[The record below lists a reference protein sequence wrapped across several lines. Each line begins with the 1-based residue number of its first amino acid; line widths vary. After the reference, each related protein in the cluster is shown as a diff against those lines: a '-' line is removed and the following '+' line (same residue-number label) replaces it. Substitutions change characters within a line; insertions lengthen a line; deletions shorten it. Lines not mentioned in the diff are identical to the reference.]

1 MFSRFF
7 KKKPADTPETAFPYA
22 QTERELGGTEATSRK
37 RHLESRRQTLTTLAS
52 QVRPLTKA
60 EQAELVQIE
69 AEIANL
75 LQVDSSGSFEPAPVV
90 NTSGYEDWLTQG
102 PAAARILLIEDD
114 PDMNALINFMLEH
127 NRFEVQRF
135 NNGKL
140 ARDWIL
146 SQPAPDLISLDIMLP
161 QIDGLELIATIR
173 RQPGWEKVPIVM
185 LTSKS
190 DELTVQRA
198 LKLGANEF
206 LVKPFQPEDY
216 LARVKRL
223 LAAR

>member
-7 KKKPADTPETAFPYA
+7 KKKPAEAPENAFPFA
-22 QTERELGGTEATSRK
+22 QTERELTGTEATSRK
-37 RHLESRRQTLTTLAS
+37 RYLESRRNTLESLAT
-52 QVRPLTKA
+52 QVRPLTDA
-60 EQAELVQIE
+60 EQIELTKIE
-69 AEIANL
+69 AEIAGL
-75 LQVDSSGSFEPAPVV
+75 LQVEGGGNFVQTAVV
-90 NTSGYEDWLTQG
+90 NTSGYEDWVTQG
-102 PAAARILLIEDD
+102 PAAAQILLIEDD

-127 NRFEVQRF
+127 NRFNVTRF

-146 SQPAPDLISLDIMLP
+146 SQPAPDLISMDVMLP

-198 LKLGANEF
+198 LKLGANEYM
-206 LVKPFQPEDY
+206 VKPFQPEEY
-216 LARVKRL
+216 MARVKRL
-223 LAAR
+223 LASR